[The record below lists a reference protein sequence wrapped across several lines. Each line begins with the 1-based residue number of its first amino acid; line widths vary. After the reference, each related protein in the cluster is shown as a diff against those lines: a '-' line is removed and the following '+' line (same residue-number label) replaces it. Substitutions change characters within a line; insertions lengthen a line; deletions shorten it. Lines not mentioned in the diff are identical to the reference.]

1 MALPALVLAGL
12 AGCQSAPPAQ
22 SPDEARQSVTEAELA
37 FANTMAN
44 RDITAFARF
53 IADDAVFHS
62 GKRALR
68 GRDAVVKGWTPYFT
82 SPQAPFSW
90 SARPDRDRRARATC
104 AHFRSGRQQ
113 LGHAGRTLHLD
124 LAASARRSLAGRV
137 RRGQRRVSAVR
148 TGGCHCGA
156 VRFEVDGMA
165 IGSTICRCTSC
176 RRVSGALRV
185 PWTTFVPSSL
195 RWTRGQMRERES
207 SARRAAR
214 LLRRLRHAADLATRR
229 HAR

>member
-68 GRDAVVKGWTPYFT
+68 GRDAVVEGWKPYFT

-90 SARPDRDRRARATC
+90 SPDRIEIAGHGQLALT
-104 AHFRSGRQQ
+104 SGPVVSSS
-113 LGHAGRTLHLD
+113 GTPAGRFTSIWQRQRD
-124 LAASARRSLAGRV
+124 GRWQVVFDAG
-137 RRGQRRVSAVR
+137 SD
-148 TGGCHCGA
+148 
-156 VRFEVDGMA
+156 E
-165 IGSTICRCTSC
+165 
-176 RRVSGALRV
+176 
-185 PWTTFVPSSL
+185 
-195 RWTRGQMRERES
+195 
-207 SARRAAR
+207 
-214 LLRRLRHAADLATRR
+214 
-229 HAR
+229 